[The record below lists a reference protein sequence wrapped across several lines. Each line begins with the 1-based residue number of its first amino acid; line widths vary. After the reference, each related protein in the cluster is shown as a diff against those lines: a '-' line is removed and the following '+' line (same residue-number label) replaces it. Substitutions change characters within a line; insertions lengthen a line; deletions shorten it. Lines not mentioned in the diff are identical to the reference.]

1 MNQDQFLL
9 DSGFW
14 GWLYKLLYPV
24 EWLMTQIMA
33 GFHRF
38 MVMLGMNEIGFS
50 WVMSIV
56 FLVIVVQ
63 ACVFPLFY
71 KSMKGMRKMQAQMAV
86 LQPKMQRIQNK
97 YKGKNDPAS
106 KEALQRE
113 MMKLY
118 QDNDANPMGGC
129 TSMLPMFVQGPVF
142 MCMFYTLSAIPYIAR
157 GKFRNGSGLGAFDIA
172 TAKQFTS
179 TNVFGVNVAENFTTA
194 DIHGKIIIGIFVALM
209 CFCLWLMQYNSMKRN
224 MAQSAANKQTE
235 MMQKMMLWM
244 FPIMYIFSG
253 VAMPFAVLVYWL
265 TNNICNLLRSV
276 WQIHV
281 FPTPGS
287 PGRRS
292 EGKARPRPRER
303 PPRQGRSAVPRR
315 GGAAE
320 SQEGRGGEGKERLPA
335 SAAKPQKEEEI
346 TSSVCPVFHV
356 KRRTHR
362 FCIGR
367 IAHMIQPN
375 Q

>member
-1 MNQDQFLL
+1 M
-9 DSGFW
+9 
-14 GWLYKLLYPV
+14 
-24 EWLMTQIMA
+24 
-33 GFHRF
+33 
-38 MVMLGMNEIGFS
+38 
-50 WVMSIV
+50 
-56 FLVIVVQ
+56 
-63 ACVFPLFY
+63 
-71 KSMKGMRKMQAQMAV
+71 
-86 LQPKMQRIQNK
+86 
-97 YKGKNDPAS
+97 
-106 KEALQRE
+106 
-113 MMKLY
+113 
-118 QDNDANPMGGC
+118 
-129 TSMLPMFVQGPVF
+129 
-142 MCMFYTLSAIPYIAR
+142 
-157 GKFRNGSGLGAFDIA
+157 
-172 TAKQFTS
+172 
-179 TNVFGVNVAENFTTA
+179 FGVNVAENFTTA

-224 MAQSAANKQTE
+224 MVQSAANKQTE

-287 PGRRS
+287 PAAEAKEKRDHAHENARRA
-292 EGKARPRPRER
+292 KAGLPSLE
-303 PPRQGRSAVPRR
+303 
-315 GGAAE
+315 AAE
-320 SQEGRGGEGKERLPA
+320 SQVGRGGEGKERLPA
-335 SAAKPQKEEEI
+335 SAAKPQKEEEKI

-356 KRRTHR
+356 KHRTHR